1 MRPFGPEARRIG
13 CSGFA
18 VCTGSFSSSFTW
30 MAGHFRSPDAPPLL
44 MPDDW
49 DESAPFGGKCSAL
62 NFNVRS
68 RVQQAHVLADRVP
81 DGQ

>member
-1 MRPFGPEARRIG
+1 
-13 CSGFA
+13 
-18 VCTGSFSSSFTW
+18 
-30 MAGHFRSPDAPPLL
+30 MAGHLRSPDAPPLL